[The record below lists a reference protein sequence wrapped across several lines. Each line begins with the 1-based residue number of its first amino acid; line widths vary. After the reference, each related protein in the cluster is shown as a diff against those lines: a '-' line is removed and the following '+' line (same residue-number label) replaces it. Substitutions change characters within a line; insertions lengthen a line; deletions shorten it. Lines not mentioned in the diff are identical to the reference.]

1 MNVLLKDKRVLIT
14 GANRGIG
21 AEIVKAF
28 VAQGAHV
35 ALNHP
40 DDENSRQLAETLIE
54 QFKDSGCKVVSVPGD
69 VSSSLDVAA
78 MFAAAA
84 KELGGID
91 ILINNAGITRD
102 GLIMRMKDEDW
113 ASVIAVNLTGVFNCC
128 RQAAKYMLKIP
139 GSKII
144 NISSVVGMHGN
155 AGQVNYSASKAG
167 IVGITKSLAKE
178 FSSRGVCVNA
188 IAPGFIQTNMTSVLP
203 EKVQEKMLESVPL
216 GRIGT
221 AVDVANAALFL
232 ASGLSDYITGQ
243 IIVVDGGMTI

>member
-1 MNVLLKDKRVLIT
+1 MLLKDKRVLIT

-21 AEIVKAF
+21 AEIAKTF

-40 DDENSRQLAETLIE
+40 DDEKNWKLAEALIAQLGGGE
-54 QFKDSGCKVVSVPGD
+54 SKIFSVPAD
-69 VSSSLDVAA
+69 VSQAQDVAA
-78 MFAAAA
+78 MFEVAS

-113 ASVIAVNLTGVFNCC
+113 DSVIAVNLKGVFNCC
-128 RQAAKYMLKIP
+128 RQAAKYMLKTP
-139 GSKII
+139 KSKII
-144 NISSVVGMHGN
+144 NISSVVGQHGN

-167 IVGITKSLAKE
+167 VIGITKSLAKE

-188 IAPGFIQTNMTSVLP
+188 IAPGFIQTDMTDVLP
-203 EKVQEKMLESVPL
+203 DKVREKMLESVPL

-221 AVDVANAALFL
+221 AADVANAALFL